1 LEVHLDGLPVHSIS
15 EEEAVWVERAFEEM
29 EVFEVMKDLNGDKVS
44 GLDNF
49 SMAFLQSCWDVIK
62 VFLKW
67 RKQKQKTKT
76 KKKKKQKKKKERKF
90 NATFIS
96 LVPKKVGAVKV
107 KDFRPIILVS
117 GIYKIIVM
125 FLANRLKI
133 VLENI
138 ISKS

>member
-1 LEVHLDGLPVHSIS
+1 LGGASF
-15 EEEAVWVERAFEEM
+15 RRNGGFRGY
-29 EVFEVMKDLNGDKVS
+29 DLNGDKVS

-49 SMAFLQSCWDVIK
+49 SMAFLWSCWDVIKVDVMK

-67 RKQKQKTKT
+67 RKQK
-76 KKKKKQKKKKERKF
+76 KKKKKKKKKGGRKF

-96 LVPKKVGAVKV
+96 LVPKKVGVVKV
-107 KDFRPIILVS
+107 KDFHPIILVS